1 VLDVHV
7 AIAGRRAW
15 HNGTPPLSPKDSRA
29 LKSFHW
35 PPRSLVAC
43 HTAAA
48 QAAGKALAE
57 RADEHKVGIDPNH
70 IEFFQAEAF

>member
-1 VLDVHV
+1 V
-7 AIAGRRAW
+7 
-15 HNGTPPLSPKDSRA
+15 
-29 LKSFHW
+29 
-35 PPRSLVAC
+35 VAC